1 MAEKNKKESNK
12 GKKNLLIAFHCE
24 SELFLFRDRAS
35 VMLTS
40 LFAFY
45 STKIV
50 NLRSSNKTIDNYD
63 HDHKKGSA
71 LTYIFK
77 NTKHL
82 HKPSKKPL

>member
-24 SELFLFRDRAS
+24 SELFLFRDRAL

-40 LFAFY
+40 LFAFHL
-45 STKIV
+45 TKIV
-50 NLRSSNKTIDNYD
+50 NLRSSNKTISYD

-77 NTKHL
+77 KT
-82 HKPSKKPL
+82 